1 MEQFYTVRI
10 VFWRRPYP
18 HTSLM
23 RDRTAFVFVERT
35 PLLRD
40 GRGGSSRRRTTRPLF
55 MPTAMPR
62 YQHIVPQRLFFGR
75 KRPVD
80 FINASISFERSFA
93 EENIPSEARAVI
105 DTTSVFRRRESTC
118 FLGCRGHCKF
128 GTLIW

>member
-40 GRGGSSRRRTTRPLF
+40 GRGGSSRRRTTCPLF

-62 YQHIVPQRLFFGR
+62 YQHIALHSLIFFGETAGR
-75 KRPVD
+75 FHQCIHLVRTLPRRE
-80 FINASISFERSFA
+80 ERS
-93 EENIPSEARAVI
+93 
-105 DTTSVFRRRESTC
+105 
-118 FLGCRGHCKF
+118 K
-128 GTLIW
+128 